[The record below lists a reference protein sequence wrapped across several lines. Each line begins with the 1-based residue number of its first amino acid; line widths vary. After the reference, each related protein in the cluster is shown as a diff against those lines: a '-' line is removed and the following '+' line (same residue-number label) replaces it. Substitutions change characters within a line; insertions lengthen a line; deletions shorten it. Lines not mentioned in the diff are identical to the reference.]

1 MSSQLLLLIMKIRLL
16 SDLHLEFGAFEPPR
30 VEADVVVLAG
40 DIHTKAGGVRWAQ
53 ERFETVPVVYVPGN
67 HEYYGGSLGH
77 TWDKMKQ
84 AALGSNVHL
93 LDNEVLDVGDVRFV
107 GCTLWT
113 DYRLTGNE
121 PLAMWDAQ
129 QRLNDY
135 KQVRDEQ
142 FRKVRPKQLQDRHAR
157 SRQFLREALESAEG
171 RKVVVVTHHGASSLS
186 IAPEYRDD
194 KSHLN
199 ACYASAM
206 ENFMGEPVVLWLHG
220 HTHASLDYDIAGTR
234 VVCNPRGYAPSDTNR
249 DFDPCL
255 VLEV

>member
-1 MSSQLLLLIMKIRLL
+1 MKLRLL
-16 SDLHLEFGAFEPPR
+16 SDLHLEFAAFEPPQ

-40 DIHTKAGGVRWAQ
+40 DIHTKARGVRWAQ

-77 TWDKMKQ
+77 TWCEMKR
-84 AALGSNVHL
+84 AALGSNAHV
-93 LDNEVLDVGDVRFV
+93 LDNEVLDVEGVRFV

-113 DYRLTGNE
+113 DYRLTANE
-121 PLAMWDAQ
+121 PLAMWDACK
-129 QRLNDY
+129 RLNDY
-135 KQVRDEQ
+135 ENVLDEQ
-142 FRKVRPKQLQDRHAR
+142 FRKVHPQQLQSRHAR
-157 SRQFLREALESAEG
+157 SRQFLREAVESAAG
-171 RKVVVVTHHGASSLS
+171 RKVVVVTHHGASALS

-199 ACYASAM
+199 ASYASAM

-220 HTHASLDYDIAGTR
+220 HTHASLDYNIAGTR
-234 VVCNPRGYAPSDTNR
+234 VVCNPRGYAPNDINKN
-249 DFDPCL
+249 FDPRL